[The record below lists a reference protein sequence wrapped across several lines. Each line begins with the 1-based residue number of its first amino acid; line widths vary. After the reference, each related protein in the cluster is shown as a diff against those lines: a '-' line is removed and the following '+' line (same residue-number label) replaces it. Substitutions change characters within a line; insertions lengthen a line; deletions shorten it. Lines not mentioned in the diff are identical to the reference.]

1 MTEPS
6 GDRDLALDP
15 ADGRALRDAC
25 VRLLPSQSEI
35 VNLLEDIEYPRES
48 LPVFRI
54 SSAGEV
60 WGEIFRKLE
69 NGVIPTPWGRLLGA
83 LAWRFWG
90 DVEVRRL
97 AQEHLGLTRRPRR
110 SRWRRR
116 PRMVIATS
124 ALVVVAAA
132 PPGRLTIPD
141 GGPFPREGESHLP
154 LLTTSAGVPD
164 SAAPPPSSGPP
175 TTTST
180 SSASPPT
187 GPSRTPAPRIL
198 PSPERCTGK
207 GNLQQVNPSP
217 NRGDTPNKSNEVT
230 ITGAAYELTPQG
242 DNLLVDVE
250 ITFGGNIPD
259 GNFLYLYT
267 RMNKVGGVIQK
278 NDNKYLVD
286 SVVQGTGCW
295 RWDDLDAGRLG
306 AGYASLQLFPVL
318 MDAAAKQRYVD
329 GSPGDIL
336 ATEDLDNVGEAR
348 WTSVYVNVGL
358 GN

>member
-124 ALVVVAAA
+124 ALVVGGAPGARGPTATAARRVRA
-132 PPGRLTIPD
+132 GAGGTTPPA
-141 GGPFPREGESHLP
+141 GGP
-154 LLTTSAGVPD
+154 
-164 SAAPPPSSGPP
+164 GP
-175 TTTST
+175 
-180 SSASPPT
+180 
-187 GPSRTPAPRIL
+187 
-198 PSPERCTGK
+198 E
-207 GNLQQVNPSP
+207 
-217 NRGDTPNKSNEVT
+217 
-230 ITGAAYELTPQG
+230 GAARE
-242 DNLLVDVE
+242 
-250 ITFGGNIPD
+250 
-259 GNFLYLYT
+259 
-267 RMNKVGGVIQK
+267 
-278 NDNKYLVD
+278 
-286 SVVQGTGCW
+286 
-295 RWDDLDAGRLG
+295 AG
-306 AGYASLQLFPVL
+306 
-318 MDAAAKQRYVD
+318 
-329 GSPGDIL
+329 
-336 ATEDLDNVGEAR
+336 
-348 WTSVYVNVGL
+348 
-358 GN
+358 